1 MAAAGAAARPFDVV
15 VFGATGYTVRASG
28 SRAPVRGCRQCD
40 CSCGRDEAAAGP
52 GCG

>member
-28 SRAPVRGCRQCD
+28 SRAPVRRF
-40 CSCGRDEAAAGP
+40 SPMRLLVRAG
-52 GCG
+52 